1 MKYYTD
7 EHPLFGVWNTLKKT
21 DIGISLSVGFYIMMI
36 GIGMLFS
43 FCYYGMFNINIFK
56 FSEISDFLLIPFA
69 DPFTI
74 IFTLLSIII
83 IVGISYLDLV
93 LRKKNPDFHL
103 KFSRWATLGLM
114 SEDYIKHKLYQKKNV
129 WGYYFAI
136 MIYVFYAAVFYGKYK
151 ATRVK
156 NQQTYIEYKI
166 DFEGNIP
173 AKDSLIF
180 LGDNAGYYF
189 LYHSSQKES
198 YVIPKDKLNFA
209 KLKKNKNGS
218 FF

>member
-1 MKYYTD
+1 
-7 EHPLFGVWNTLKKT
+7 
-21 DIGISLSVGFYIMMI
+21 
-36 GIGMLFS
+36 
-43 FCYYGMFNINIFK
+43 
-56 FSEISDFLLIPFA
+56 
-69 DPFTI
+69 
-74 IFTLLSIII
+74 
-83 IVGISYLDLV
+83 
-93 LRKKNPDFHL
+93 
-103 KFSRWATLGLM
+103 M